1 MTADRAWLTVYHQVL
16 VAGLKGAARL
26 PTNLAK
32 IREVLQG
39 SVELLSVFVER
50 LLEAYWYFI
59 PFDPTSEGQQA
70 AVGGYGLFRA
80 VSIRY

>member
-1 MTADRAWLTVYHQVL
+1 MTADRAWLTVYHQAL
-16 VAGLKGAARL
+16 MAGLKGAARL

-50 LLEAYWYFI
+50 LLEAYWYFTDV
-59 PFDPTSEGQQA
+59 FCNWLKQ
-70 AVGGYGLFRA
+70 GYKLD
-80 VSIRY
+80 YKLD